1 MEEVERKL
9 GFGRNS
15 LVISL
20 FVFSFNNRSSMLIS
34 NSRPCYCCIE
44 CIPYNMHPYQM
55 SAFTEVVHGSFKLK
69 ISTSLIGS
77 GL

>member
-1 MEEVERKL
+1 
-9 GFGRNS
+9 
-15 LVISL
+15 
-20 FVFSFNNRSSMLIS
+20 
-34 NSRPCYCCIE
+34 
-44 CIPYNMHPYQM
+44 M